1 MRKIIIFAVTLLI
14 LSALTLPCFAQID
27 SPYIIDDADL
37 LSDYEE
43 QYLLTSIENL
53 QNNYGYDIVI
63 HTTNSTYG
71 KDIINYCDDYY
82 DNGGYAED
90 GLIFVIDMG
99 DRNYYTSTCGTL
111 VDSLPDYQIDDICT
125 NVTPYLSSGDYFTAF
140 SNYLSGLNS
149 YFANDE
155 YGYIPPDVHYD
166 EIYDE
171 YDEYD
176 EYEYDY
182 DYSYESSTESY
193 MTTEVVVLVGS
204 VAVAFLIV
212 TVLKKKMNTAVKQ
225 RNADNY
231 VVSGSFNLSNSR
243 DMLVGSNTVR
253 RPIPKNNSTNTGSRP
268 GGGVDGGVRV
278 SSGGVRHGGS
288 GGKF

>member
-14 LSALTLPCFAQID
+14 LSALTLPCFAQVD
-27 SPYIIDDADL
+27 SPYIIDVADL
-37 LSDYEE
+37 LSEYEE
-43 QYLLTSIENL
+43 QYLHTSIENIR
-53 QNNYGYDIVI
+53 NEYGYDIVI

-125 NVTPYLSSGDYFTAF
+125 NVTPYLSSGEYFTAF
-140 SNYLSGLNS
+140 DNYLSGLNS
-149 YFANDE
+149 YFGYNEDS
-155 YGYIPPDVHYD
+155 YIPPDVHYD

-171 YDEYD
+171 YDEY

-182 DYSYESSTESY
+182 DYSYEPSAESY
-193 MTTEVVVLVGS
+193 LTTEVVVLVGS

-231 VVSGSFNLSNSR
+231 MVNGSFNLSNSR
-243 DMLVGSNTVR
+243 DVLVGSNIVR

-268 GGGVDGGVRV
+268 GGGVGGGVRV